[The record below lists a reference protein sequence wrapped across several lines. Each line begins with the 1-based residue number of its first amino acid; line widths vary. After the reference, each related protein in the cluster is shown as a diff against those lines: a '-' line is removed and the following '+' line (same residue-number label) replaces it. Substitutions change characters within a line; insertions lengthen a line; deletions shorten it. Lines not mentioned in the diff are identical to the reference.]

1 MEFPTG
7 SGRPTSMQS
16 CRQRRTHWGFTL
28 IELLVVMVIIAT
40 LLSIVAPR
48 YFASVDR
55 AREAALRTNL
65 RTMRDAIDKYVA
77 DKSRYPDSVE
87 QLVTQKY
94 LRSLPIDTITDRN
107 DTWVVVPYPDKSKP
121 GMFDVRS
128 GAAGVA
134 LDGTAFSTW

>member
-1 MEFPTG
+1 MR
-7 SGRPTSMQS
+7 SNRP
-16 CRQRRTHWGFTL
+16 RRTHSGFTL

-55 AREAALRTNL
+55 AKEAALRTNL
-65 RTMRDAIDKYVA
+65 ATMRDAIDKYVS
-77 DKSRYPDSVE
+77 DKGRYPDSVD
-87 QLVTQKY
+87 QLVAQKY
-94 LRSLPIDTITDRN
+94 LRALPVDTITDRN

-128 GAAGVA
+128 GAAGIG
-134 LDGTAFSTW
+134 LDGKAYSTW